1 MQILT
6 FDIEDWFHLL
16 NNPHTKS
23 VDNWKEF
30 ESRIDLNMDKIFKLL
45 DETNTKATFLVLGW
59 IAEKYPHIVKKINS
73 LGYEIGSHTH
83 THQLVFEQ
91 TPTEFENDVKKSINT
106 LEDITG
112 RKVKIFRA
120 PSFSITNNNLWAL
133 ESLVKLGIEIDC
145 SIFPGKRNNG
155 GLEGYQINNPFII
168 TYNGLKIKEFPVNYQ
183 KCSDLKLIY
192 IGGGYFRLFPK
203 FIIKY
208 LIKNNDYN
216 MAYFH
221 PRDFDY
227 LQPKIRGLS
236 ILNTFKSYVG
246 LKNSL
251 SKLKDILNSSNFK
264 DISYYDNSIDWN
276 NCKTL
281 NL

>member
-145 SIFPGKRNNG
+145 SIFPGK
-155 GLEGYQINNPFII
+155 
-168 TYNGLKIKEFPVNYQ
+168 
-183 KCSDLKLIY
+183 
-192 IGGGYFRLFPK
+192 
-203 FIIKY
+203 
-208 LIKNNDYN
+208 
-216 MAYFH
+216 
-221 PRDFDY
+221 
-227 LQPKIRGLS
+227 
-236 ILNTFKSYVG
+236 
-246 LKNSL
+246 
-251 SKLKDILNSSNFK
+251 
-264 DISYYDNSIDWN
+264 
-276 NCKTL
+276 
-281 NL
+281 